1 MLFFGNVYAKIGK
14 RIVSLP
20 SFNDNSSKN
29 MKIAL
34 IGYGKM
40 GHIIEEIALQR
51 GHEIVSVIDIDNQQD
66 FDSQAFLSADVAIEF
81 TRPQTA
87 KDNIV
92 RCLDRHIPVVVGTTG
107 WYDALPQIKELCHT
121 TEGGLFYASN
131 FSIGVNIFMALS
143 KYTAKIMNKFSNYEV
158 GIEETHH
165 IHKLDSPSG
174 TAITLAEGIIDEL
187 DRKQRWE
194 ETSTPA
200 PDTLGIT
207 AIRRDEVPGIHTIRY
222 ESDVDSITLTHDA
235 KSRAGFAWGA
245 VVAAEFL
252 CGKKGVYTMT
262 DLLKF

>member
-1 MLFFGNVYAKIGK
+1 MYLCQVLTTI
-14 RIVSLP
+14 LP
-20 SFNDNSSKN
+20 EI

-40 GHIIEEIALQR
+40 GHIIEEIARNR
-51 GHEIVSVIDIDNQQD
+51 GHEIISVIDIDNQQD
-66 FDSQAFLSADVAIEF
+66 FDSQAFQSADVAIEF

-87 KDNIV
+87 EENIH
-92 RCLDRHIPVVVGTTG
+92 RCFDREIPVVVGTTG
-107 WYDALPQIKELCHT
+107 WYEALPAIKEACKKAN
-121 TEGGLFYASN
+121 GGLFYASN

-143 KYTAKIMNKFSNYEV
+143 RYTARIMNRFADYEV

-174 TAITLAEGIIDEL
+174 TAITLAEGIIGEL

-194 ETSTPA
+194 ETPTPA

-207 AIRRDEVPGIHTIRY
+207 AIRRDEVLGIHSIRY
-222 ESDVDSITLTHDA
+222 ESGVDSITLTHDA
-235 KSRAGFAWGA
+235 KSRAGFALGA
-245 VVAAEFL
+245 VIAAEFL
-252 CGKKGVYTMT
+252 CEKKGVYTMT